1 MLLKNSISRENSR
14 LLLKVTR
21 EIFRKIP
28 QYRYFR
34 KSPIIE
40 NKSLK
45 VAILGCNGRTGRCLS
60 LFLKQ
65 STLIDE
71 LALYDIKSIRGL
83 AMELNCIDTNSKVNY
98 SESGESS
105 FNEVLENAKIVMIT
119 AGNSSYYTTTPPNDE
134 ILYENALIMAKF
146 IPEIIKYCP
155 DALIAMTTNPIN
167 SLIPMAAEML
177 KMAGI
182 TNLNRLFGVTTI
194 NNIRA
199 NTLTA
204 DILGVDPECVF
215 VPIIGG
221 NCPKTCVPLFSN
233 AKPCNS
239 FTHEEVG
246 KLMFTLRNADHD
258 FQQKYPNVENS
269 LHLMEGYAAARFCI
283 SLCKALRD
291 QSEVVECAYVRSC
304 VIPEVTYFASPLRLG
319 PCGIQMHLG
328 VPPLSDSEC
337 KLLQVAVP
345 ELREAIKIGETL
357 ALGTDVV
364 SSEICPPDPEP
375 CTEQVYSSEASK
387 SSPPSCNE

>member
-1 MLLKNSISRENSR
+1 MLIKNGSR
-14 LLLKVTR
+14 LLLNATGG
-21 EIFRKIP
+21 ILRKMGH
-28 QYRYFR
+28 YRYFR
-34 KSPIIE
+34 KSPIIAS
-40 NKSLK
+40 KSLK
-45 VAILGCNGRTGRCLS
+45 VAILGCTGRTGRCLS

-65 STLIDE
+65 SALIDE

-98 SESGESS
+98 SETDEPSLK
-105 FNEVLENAKIVMIT
+105 EVLEDAKIVMIT
-119 AGNSSYYTTTPPNDE
+119 AGKSYSSTSPNDD
-134 ILYENALIMAKF
+134 ILYDNALILAEIF
-146 IPEIIKYCP
+146 PEIVKYCP
-155 DALIAMTTNPIN
+155 DALIGMTMNPVN

-194 NNIRA
+194 NSIRA
-199 NTLTA
+199 NTMTA
-204 DILGVDPECVF
+204 DILGVDPECVV

-221 NCPKTCVPLFSN
+221 NCPKTCVPLFSS

-239 FTHEEVG
+239 FTHEEIG
-246 KLMFTLRNADHD
+246 KLTHGVRNADQD
-258 FQQKYPNVENS
+258 FQQKYPEVENS
-269 LHLMEGYAAARFCI
+269 LHLMEGYAAARFCM

-291 QSEVVECAYVRSC
+291 QTEVVECAYVRSC

-337 KLLQVAVP
+337 KLLEVAVP

-357 ALGTDVV
+357 ALGTEDI

-375 CTEQVYSSEASK
+375 CAERVYSSENSK
-387 SSPPSCNE
+387 TPPTTCAE